1 MINEIAKSLPGN
13 SVELESL
20 LKISTASITLHLNG
34 RCAKCSSEQL
44 VSMQGTSM
52 NPTSPILTMSLPQS
66 LFAPFLSHQEASSS
80 DHVYMCCMWQNLAV
94 MFEFTHGRIQAA
106 MITAEMSLQDQ
117 TAFAPQ
123 TLPQDWPI
131 CDAAVSIS
139 YDHFPQEVLV
149 STRGTPSN

>member
-1 MINEIAKSLPGN
+1 MQQWTIGEHARYQYEPNITNINN
-13 SVELESL
+13 VF
-20 LKISTASITLHLNG
+20 ASISFCTIP
-34 RCAKCSSEQL
+34 A
-44 VSMQGTSM
+44 
-52 NPTSPILTMSLPQS
+52 
-66 LFAPFLSHQEASSS
+66 HQEASSS

-149 STRGTPSN
+149 STRATPSN